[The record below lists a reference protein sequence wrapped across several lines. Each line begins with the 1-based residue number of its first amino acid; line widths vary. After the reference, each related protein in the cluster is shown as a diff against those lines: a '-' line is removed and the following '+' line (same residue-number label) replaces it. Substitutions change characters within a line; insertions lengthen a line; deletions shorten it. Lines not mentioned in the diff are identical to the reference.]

1 MKNLRNAEV
10 FLCTCVKYLFTFGGN
25 HKNQMKLPQWSLVLI
40 LLSFLIQCKPKIAK
54 DLTDENV
61 TTKHSVTYIS
71 FDKMAPVNESS
82 DIGVN
87 WKVEKPISEFTLNGI
102 KPLTY
107 KLELINDSIAVLSQ
121 RIDDNWHEQDKFE
134 FRPWLWVIDDQKII
148 SKFRI
153 TDFDKD
159 GDEDLLCWVI
169 SNINGNE
176 FTYIYLNDS
185 DKLIK
190 LYNKA
195 EETFYWFTPQY
206 NHQKKELYSNW
217 YGSAYGHDDE
227 CIYKLEN
234 LNVIPVSK
242 HHQERS
248 GEEIRDDYY
257 KGKNGKWKLTKIV
270 TEDVSEQE

>member
-1 MKNLRNAEV
+1 
-10 FLCTCVKYLFTFGGN
+10 
-25 HKNQMKLPQWSLVLI
+25 MKLLQWSLALI
-40 LLSFLIQCKPKIAK
+40 FLSFLIQCKPISAK
-54 DLTDENV
+54 D
-61 TTKHSVTYIS
+61 SVTYIS
-71 FDKMAPVNESS
+71 FDKTASVNDSS
-82 DIGVN
+82 DIGVD
-87 WKVEKPISEFTLNGI
+87 WKVEKPTSEFILNG
-102 KPLTY
+102 KKTLTY
-107 KLELINDSIAVLSQ
+107 KIELINDSIGVLSQ
-121 RIDDNWHEQDKFE
+121 KMDGSWHVQDKFK
-134 FRPWLWVIDDQKII
+134 FQPWQWAINNEKII
-148 SKFRI
+148 TKFRI

-159 GDEDLLCWVI
+159 GDDDLLCWVI

-176 FTYIYLNDS
+176 FTYIYLNGG

-206 NHQKKELYSNW
+206 NNQKKELYSNW

-248 GEEIRDDYY
+248 GKEIRDDYY
-257 KGKNGKWKLTKIV
+257 KGKNGKWKLVK
-270 TEDVSEQE
+270 TETEEIGE